1 MYTEMI
7 ETNNIDEEIKNL
19 LEHIEEIKSN
29 VDIYSIFVDEQV
41 LVESV

>member
-1 MYTEMI
+1 MNTEMI

>member
-7 ETNNIDEEIKNL
+7 GTNNIDEEIKKL

-29 VDIYSIFVDEQV
+29 VDIYSIFVDEHV